1 MSWLEQPQEGKGM
14 KQIFKITF
22 PNNKIFIGKDLTGT
36 LTYFG
41 NFDPRYVKADYKNI
55 RILHFTMK
63 KEILWESENADDAE
77 VSKREAAYI
86 RIFDSD
92 NPQIGYNR

>member
-1 MSWLEQPQEGKGM
+1 M

-41 NFDPRYVKADYKNI
+41 SFDPVRVKNDYRNVKI
-55 RILHFTMK
+55 PYFTLK
-63 KEILWESENADDAE
+63 KEILWESETADDAE

-86 RIFDSD
+86 RIFDAA
-92 NPQIGYNR
+92 NPKIGYNR

>member
-1 MSWLEQPQEGKGM
+1 M

-22 PNNKIFIGKDLTGT
+22 PNKKIYIGKDLTGT

-41 NFDPRYVKADYKNI
+41 SFDPHYVKADYKNVKTPC
-55 RILHFTMK
+55 FTLK
-63 KEILWESENADDAE
+63 KEILWESETADDEDVAR
-77 VSKREAAYI
+77 REAAYI

-92 NPQIGYNR
+92 NPKIGYNR

>member
-1 MSWLEQPQEGKGM
+1 M

-41 NFDPRYVKADYKNI
+41 DFDHQSVKNDYKNVKI
-55 RILHFTMK
+55 PHFTLK
-63 KEILWESENADDAE
+63 KEILWESETASDAE
-77 VSKREAAYI
+77 VGKREAAYI
-86 RIFDSD
+86 RIFDSA
-92 NPQIGYNR
+92 NPKIGYNR

>member
-1 MSWLEQPQEGKGM
+1 M

-41 NFDPRYVKADYKNI
+41 DFDPARVKDDYKNVKI
-55 RILHFTMK
+55 PYFALK
-63 KEILWESENADDAE
+63 KEILWESETADDAE

-86 RIFDSD
+86 RIFDAT
-92 NPQIGYNR
+92 NPKIGYNR